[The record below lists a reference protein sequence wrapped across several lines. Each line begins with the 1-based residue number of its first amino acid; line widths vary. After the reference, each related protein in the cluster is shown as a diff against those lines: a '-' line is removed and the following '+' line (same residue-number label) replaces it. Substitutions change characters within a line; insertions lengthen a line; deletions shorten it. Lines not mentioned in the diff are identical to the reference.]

1 MGVVLDRKTV
11 NVLTL
16 PDDKT
21 EKLFLDSI
29 IEGFGLR
36 LRVERVTA
44 GCRKVF
50 SCSTGTTVGSGG
62 RRSKRPM
69 WTRRGR
75 LRPRC

>member
-44 GCRKVF
+44 GWRKVF
-50 SCSTGTTVGSGG
+50 SRNTS
-62 RRSKRPM
+62 
-69 WTRRGR
+69 
-75 LRPRC
+75 L